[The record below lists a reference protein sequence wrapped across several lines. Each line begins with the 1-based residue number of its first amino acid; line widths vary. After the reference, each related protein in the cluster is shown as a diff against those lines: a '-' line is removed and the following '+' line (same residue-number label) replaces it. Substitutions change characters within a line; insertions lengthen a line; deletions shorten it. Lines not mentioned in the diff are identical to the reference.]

1 MADTKLN
8 VFLYDGD
15 CGFCNKS
22 VNFLLDCST
31 EESMS
36 FCAIQ
41 SDTASKIFKGQ
52 GTKANLKSS
61 YLLKQGKLY
70 ADSSAV
76 LHALS
81 LCRYPAKLL
90 SVFLIVPPVL
100 RNLIYR
106 LIAKNRHTVSRFLS
120 DSCRIPTPDER
131 KRFIA

>member
-1 MADTKLN
+1 MAAAKLT

-15 CGFCNKS
+15 CGFCSKS
-22 VNFLLDCST
+22 VNFLLDHST

-41 SDTASKIFKGQ
+41 SEFASEIFKNQ
-52 GTKANLKSS
+52 GMKADLKSS
-61 YLLKQGKLY
+61 YLLKQGKVY

-90 SVFLIVPPVL
+90 SAFLIVPAVL
-100 RNLIYR
+100 RNPIYR
-106 LIAKNRHTVSRFLS
+106 LIAKNRHAISGLLS
-120 DSCRIPTPDER
+120 DRCRIPTSDER